1 MADNQAK
8 EGNAEV
14 PAIINKWDGNT
25 VKYTID
31 DSIRKVINQ
40 EYVWKEKHTLMDIR
54 LLISFIAV
62 SFAGAGLLFDYKFP
76 YPASAHVCA
85 FCSIAYFVMISIL
98 QIYIMYIEKNIFY
111 QGVEK
116 QKAGN
121 RTWCF
126 ASEMH
131 RYDDKYTLTVTFH
144 QGNLSGSAEV
154 TKSISQY
161 LTENGEI
168 LVPVL
173 KKEVKQ
179 LYEKLSKKD

>member
-1 MADNQAK
+1 MSEDKNNQ
-8 EGNAEV
+8 V
-14 PAIINKWDGNT
+14 SAIINKWDGNT
-25 VKYTID
+25 VKYTVD
-31 DSIRKVINQ
+31 DSIRKVIKEQ
-40 EYVWKEKHTLMDIR
+40 YVWKEKHTLMDIR

-62 SFAGAGLLFDYKFP
+62 AFAGIGLLYDYMHP

-111 QGVEK
+111 QGIEK

-131 RYDDKYTLTVTFH
+131 RYDDKYTLSVSFH

-161 LTENGEI
+161 LTEDGEI
-168 LVPVL
+168 LVSAL

-179 LYEKLSKKD
+179 LCDKLSRRE